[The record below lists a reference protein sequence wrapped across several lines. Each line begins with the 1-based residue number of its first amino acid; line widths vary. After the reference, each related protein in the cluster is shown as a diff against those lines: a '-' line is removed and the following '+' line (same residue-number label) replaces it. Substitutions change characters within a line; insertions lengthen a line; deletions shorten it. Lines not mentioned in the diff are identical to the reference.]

1 MGRFSKDKRDVFY
14 RQAKE
19 SGYRARSAFKLWQL
33 NEAFDLFSVPTT
45 DGSGRRKVERAVDLC
60 AAPGSWSQVLSEQL
74 YDDSENESQHH
85 LDVPK
90 IVAVDLQPMEPLPG
104 VRCMEGDITS
114 YSTAQT
120 IIQHFHGKRADL
132 VICDGAPD
140 VTGMHDWDEFV
151 QGQLVLSAMNIA
163 THLLCDGGTFV
174 TKIFRGRRD
183 SPILYGRAKQLFQ
196 TVSVGKP
203 ATCRNSSIE
212 SFLVCQGYNNNSNN
226 NNNNHPIPLMQQD
239 DTNNS
244 SCIIMDH
251 AWKPRII
258 PFVACHHHPQ
268 TSLHQNSN
276 NNNSD
281 NYHDPTGI
289 TMMDADKS
297 YPVVTSS
304 SSTFKA
310 SSSTMD
316 DQGSG
321 YIPPVA
327 PPIRPAYETSIAKA
341 KQARIT
347 KSIL

>member
-33 NEAFDLFSVPTT
+33 NEAFDLFTVPTGT
-45 DGSGRRKVERAVDLC
+45 NEDRRKVERAVDLC
-60 AAPGSWSQVLSEQL
+60 AAPGSWSQVLSERL
-74 YDDSENESQHH
+74 YDDNDDAKYH
-85 LDVPK
+85 DAAK
-90 IVAVDLQPMEPLPG
+90 IVAVDIQPMEPLPG

-114 YSTAQT
+114 LSTAEA
-120 IIQHFHGKRADL
+120 IIQHFKGKRADL

-140 VTGMHDWDEFV
+140 VTGMLDWDEFV

-174 TKIFRGRRD
+174 TKTFRGRD
-183 SPILYGRAKQLFQ
+183 APILYGRASQLFQ

-212 SFLVCQGYNNNSNN
+212 SFLVCQGYKINSNDN
-226 NNNNHPIPLMQQD
+226 KPIPLLQQD
-239 DTNNS
+239 CNNQNGR
-244 SCIIMDH
+244 IIMNPN
-251 AWKPRII
+251 WTPKIV
-258 PFVACHHHPQ
+258 PFVACHHKSQLPLQ
-268 TSLHQNSN
+268 QQNGKKHDNSSKMCVN
-276 NNNSD
+276 NNLSMV
-281 NYHDPTGI
+281 

-297 YPVVTSS
+297 YPVDTSS
-304 SSTFKA
+304 KTSLA
-310 SSSTMD
+310 LN
-316 DQGSG
+316 DQNDA

-341 KQARIT
+341 KQVRAS
-347 KSIL
+347 KNAK